1 MPQIE
6 TILTPALFHLH
17 SRGLIEKQVVVIDIL
32 RATTTMVVAYEN
44 GAKNV
49 IPVENLEDAMKHA
62 APGIVLAGERNGV
75 KVEEFDLG
83 NSPQEFTRDIV
94 EGKIIVIST
103 TNGTKAIQ
111 ACEGAKYR
119 YISSFR
125 NITAMVNQL
134 IHNNC
139 DVLLFCAGWK
149 DKFNL
154 EDTVFAGAVADKLAE
169 NGFEINDDATIMARS
184 LWQLAKPDLACFLAD
199 ASHVK
204 RFKTLHIESDLD
216 VCLKFDQYT
225 GVIKL

>member
-17 SRGLIEKQVVVIDIL
+17 SKGLIEKQVVVIDIL
-32 RATTTMVVAYEN
+32 RATTTMTVAYEN

-49 IPVENLEDAMKHA
+49 IPVESLEEALRHCGLDV
-62 APGIVLAGERNGV
+62 ILAGERNGV
-75 KVEEFDLG
+75 KVEAFDLG
-83 NSPQEFTRDIV
+83 NSPQEFTRDVV
-94 EGKIIVIST
+94 EGKTIVIST
-103 TNGTKAIQ
+103 TNGTKAIE
-111 ACEGAKYR
+111 ACVGAKYR

-134 IHNNC
+134 IENNC

-154 EDTVFAGAVADKLAE
+154 EDTVFAGAVAEKLAE
-169 NGFEINDDATIMARS
+169 KGFEINDDATIMARS
-184 LWQLAKPDLACFLAD
+184 LWQSAKLDLAGFLAD

-216 VCLKFDQYT
+216 VCLKFDQYF
-225 GVIKL
+225 GVIAY

>member
-17 SRGLIEKQVVVIDIL
+17 HKNLDEKQVVVIDIL

-49 IPVENLEDAMKHA
+49 IPVESLEEAFKHK
-62 APGIVLAGERNGV
+62 APGVILAGERNGV
-75 KVEEFDLG
+75 KVDAFDLG
-83 NSPQEFTRDIV
+83 NSPQEFTRDVV
-94 EGKIIVIST
+94 EGKTIVIST
-103 TNGTKAIQ
+103 TNGTKAIE
-111 ACEGAKYR
+111 ACAGAKYR

-125 NITAMVNQL
+125 NFTAMVNQL
-134 IHNNC
+134 IENNC

-154 EDTVFAGAVADKLAE
+154 EDTIFAGAIVEKLGE
-169 NGFEINDDATIMARS
+169 NGFEINDDASIMARS
-184 LWQLAKPDLACFLAD
+184 LWQSAKSDLAGFLAN

-204 RFKTLHIESDLD
+204 RFKTLHIESDLE
-216 VCLKFDQYT
+216 VCLKFDSF
-225 GVIKL
+225 GVVVSL

>member
-17 SRGLIEKQVVVIDIL
+17 NNDLSEKQVVVIDIL
-32 RATTTMVVAYEN
+32 RATTTMTVAYEN
-44 GAKNV
+44 GAEKV
-49 IPVENLEDAMKHA
+49 IPVESLEEALRHCGPDV
-62 APGIVLAGERNGV
+62 ILAGERNGV
-75 KVEEFDLG
+75 KVEAFDLG
-83 NSPQEFTRDIV
+83 NSPQEFRRDIV
-94 EGKIIVIST
+94 EGKTIVIST

-134 IHNNC
+134 IQNNC

-154 EDTVFAGAVADKLAE
+154 EDTVFAGAVAEKLAE
-169 NGFEINDDATIMARS
+169 KGFEINDDATIMARS
-184 LWQLAKPDLACFLAD
+184 LWQSAKSDLAGFLAD

-216 VCLKFDQYT
+216 VCLKFDQYS
-225 GVIKL
+225 GVLKL